1 MTSTDIFAISPDVV
15 SREVAGETVMLD
27 LESGQYFGLDG
38 VGRRI
43 WELLTENPRSADALA
58 DILAE
63 EYDAPRETIKT
74 DALALIEDL
83 HARNLVVAKAA

>member
-1 MTSTDIFAISPDVV
+1 MTPTDTIAISQDVV

-43 WELLTENPRSADALA
+43 WELLTEKPRSADALA
-58 DILAE
+58 DILVE

-83 HARNLVVAKAA
+83 HARNLVVAQAA